1 MSKDKFDVLEKLH
14 KDKIKKMTQ
23 KGDVQIEEC
32 EKYIKEMQEMELKR
46 ELKYNTAITVI
57 IGAFLTVFLVLCIS
71 SISYSRHANKTKV
84 VQKQKQEQNLAIKNA
99 KTQDKAEVKND
110 KNNTATNKNEKPK
123 VKEVKQEEKTY
134 YEKIGSSLDKE
145 EDRKNILKSALS
157 LTGGKYEGSNI
168 KYMVSILK
176 ANGINIPTSVS
187 RTDTLVKELEKLGWK
202 KSTNANDLRKGDIV
216 FAIDTVGIAGV
227 PSHTYIFMG
236 WENSKKENG
245 YVVDALSAK
254 DNVTYHKRPITVQSE
269 TTDKMQFF
277 MRK

>member
-1 MSKDKFDVLEKLH
+1 MNREKFDVLEKLH

-23 KGDVQIEEC
+23 NGEIKKEEC

-57 IGAFLTVFLVLCIS
+57 IGAFLTVFLVLGIS
-71 SISYSRHANKTKV
+71 SISYSRHANKVKV
-84 VQKQKQEQNLAIKNA
+84 AEKQKQEQNLAIKNE
-99 KTQDKAEVKND
+99 KNQDKKEVEKD
-110 KNNTATNKNEKPK
+110 KNNAAASKNEKPK
-123 VKEVKQEEKTY
+123 VKEVKQDEKPY

-157 LTGGKYEGSNI
+157 LTGGKYEGINI

-176 ANGINIPTSVS
+176 ANGVNIPTSIS

-202 KSTNANDLRKGDIV
+202 KNTNSSDLKKGDIV
-216 FAIDTVGIAGV
+216 FTTDTVGITGV

-236 WENSKKENG
+236 WENSKKENA

-254 DNVTYHKRPITVQSE
+254 ENVTYHKRPITVQSE